1 MGHGFQKLIV
11 IMQVVPSHSVS
22 FVDMCNSSDTL
33 ILGIACTH
41 LQTLSTNG
49 PQTCGQ
55 CFLYPVQSGY
65 QDTAFCKCGR
75 VPKDVY
81 HKLSPRQVFTMWTSK
96 NTSKLDILKSI
107 ICSNTSESVLSEKI
121 SEASFVFYCQICQNI
136 ISAPRSFEKVRS
148 PTISLLPPLV

>member
-1 MGHGFQKLIV
+1 MGHEFQKLIV

-22 FVDMCNSSDTL
+22 FVDMCNSSDTHIVHCL
-33 ILGIACTH
+33 YTPADIVDKQSANMR
-41 LQTLSTNG
+41 SV
-49 PQTCGQ
+49 
-55 CFLYPVQSGY
+55 FLVSRSEWISRYCI
-65 QDTAFCKCGR
+65 CKCGR

-107 ICSNTSESVLSEKI
+107 ISSNTSESVLSDKI

-136 ISAPRSFEKVRS
+136 ISAPRSFEKVGS